1 MSVKNASE
9 VFPLNLNVL
18 HLLFA
23 ALLCGALALP
33 AWGEDAYTMRG
44 FDARIQQGIDLIYN
58 LRFAEAERH
67 FQAIVEAAPDN
78 PLGYF
83 FRAMIA
89 WWRILID
96 LDDKTHDEEF
106 YARLKQCIEVCD
118 RRLAQDPMDFDAIL
132 FKGGAI
138 GFRGRL
144 RGDRKQYVRAAHDG
158 LRGLPLL
165 KKSRQLEPTNKD
177 ILFGQGLYHY
187 FAEVMP
193 KRHRVLRPIMAFLP
207 DGDRL
212 LGLQQLKE
220 VAREGAYAR
229 TEAAY
234 FLGQIYRMFEKDN
247 RSALSY
253 FEELYARYPDN
264 AIFHRYAA
272 WLMVDLDRWRS
283 GVALYEEYV
292 RRGLAGQTG
301 YHRHGRLEARYYL
314 GKHAYFERRYPQA
327 ADHLAAT
334 DRLAAGSARV
344 RDLAFA
350 ALANLLLGQVHDLA
364 GRRSE
369 AVFRYQRVRRL
380 PDHAGTHQQAQ
391 HYLHAP
397 YRAGASEALN
407 LAPPTE

>member
-1 MSVKNASE
+1 MRFKNASE
-9 VFPLNLNVL
+9 VCPLNLNVL
-18 HLLFA
+18 HPLVA
-23 ALLCGALALP
+23 ALLCWALALP

-44 FDARIQQGIDLIYN
+44 FDVRIQRGIDLIYN
-58 LRFAEAERH
+58 LRFEEAERH
-67 FQAIVEAAPDN
+67 FQAIVEAEPDN

-83 FRAMIA
+83 FRAMIS

-96 LDDKTHDEEF
+96 LADKTHDAEF
-106 YARLKQCIEVCD
+106 YARLQQCIEVCD
-118 RRLAQDPMDFDAIL
+118 RRLAKDPMDFDAIL

-144 RGDRKQYVRAAHDG
+144 RGDRKQYVRAARDG
-158 LRGLPLL
+158 LRCLPLL

-193 KRHRVLRPIMAFLP
+193 QRHRILRPIMAFLP

-212 LGLQQLKE
+212 LGIQQLKE

-229 TEAAY
+229 VEAAY
-234 FLGQIYRMFEKDN
+234 FLGQIYQIFEKEN
-247 RSALSY
+247 RSALPY
-253 FEELYARYPDN
+253 FEELYVRYPDN

-272 WLMVDLDRWRS
+272 RLMVELGRWRS

-292 RRGLAGQTG
+292 RRGLVGQTG
-301 YHRHGRLEARYYL
+301 YHRHGRLEAHYYL

-334 DRLAAGSARV
+334 DRLAAGSERK

-364 GRRSE
+364 GRREE
-369 AVFRYQRVRRL
+369 AIFRYQRVRRL
-380 PDHAGTHQQAQ
+380 PNYADSRQRAE

-397 YRAGASEALN
+397 YRENASEALN
-407 LAPPTE
+407 LVPPTE

>member
-1 MSVKNASE
+1 MSFKNASE
-9 VFPLNLNVL
+9 VCPLNLNVL
-18 HLLFA
+18 HPLVA
-23 ALLCGALALP
+23 ALLCWVLALP

-44 FDARIQQGIDLIYN
+44 FDARIQRGIDLIYN
-58 LRFAEAERH
+58 LRFEEAECH
-67 FQAIVEAAPDN
+67 FQAIVEAEPDN

-83 FRAMIA
+83 FRAMIS

-96 LDDKTHDEEF
+96 LADKTHDAEF
-106 YARLKQCIEVCD
+106 YARLQQCIEVCD
-118 RRLAQDPMDFDAIL
+118 RRLAKDPMDFDAIL

-144 RGDRKQYVRAAHDG
+144 RGDRKQYVRAARDG
-158 LRGLPLL
+158 LRCLPLL

-193 KRHRVLRPIMAFLP
+193 QRHRILRPIMAFLP

-212 LGLQQLKE
+212 LGIQQLKE

-229 TEAAY
+229 VEAAY
-234 FLGQIYRMFEKDN
+234 FLGQIYQIFEKEN
-247 RSALSY
+247 RNALPY

-272 WLMVDLDRWRS
+272 RLMVELGRWRS

-292 RRGLAGQTG
+292 RRGLVGQTG
-301 YHRHGRLEARYYL
+301 YHRHGRLEAHYYL
-314 GKHAYFERRYPQA
+314 GKHAYFEQCYPQA

-334 DRLAAGSARV
+334 DRLAAGSERK

-364 GRRSE
+364 GRRKE

-380 PDHAGTHQQAQ
+380 PNYADSRQRAK

-397 YRAGASEALN
+397 YRENASEALN
-407 LAPPTE
+407 LVPPTE

>member
-1 MSVKNASE
+1 MNA
-9 VFPLNLNVL
+9 L
-18 HLLFA
+18 HPIGA
-23 ALLCGALALP
+23 VLLCCALVLP
-33 AWGEDAYTMRG
+33 AWSEDSAYTMRG
-44 FDARIQQGIDLIYN
+44 FDARIQRGIDLIYN
-58 LRFAEAERH
+58 LRFEEAERH
-67 FQAIVEAAPDN
+67 FQDIVTAEPDN

-83 FRAMIA
+83 FRAMVS

-96 LDDKTHDEEF
+96 LADKTHDAEF
-106 YARLKQCIEVCD
+106 HARLKQCIEVCD
-118 RRLAQDPMDFDAIL
+118 RRLKKDPMDFDAIL

-144 RGDRKQYVRAAHDG
+144 YGDREQYIRAARDG

-193 KRHRVLRPIMAFLP
+193 QRHRILRPIMAFLP
-207 DGDRL
+207 DGDRV
-212 LGLQQLKE
+212 LGLQQLEE

-234 FLGQIYRMFEKDN
+234 FLGQIYRIFEKDN
-247 RSALSY
+247 REALPY

-264 AIFHRYAA
+264 AVFHRYTAR
-272 WLMVDLDRWRS
+272 LMVELGRWRS

-292 RRGLAGQTG
+292 RRSLADQTG
-301 YHRHGRLEARYYL
+301 YHRHGRLEAHYYA
-314 GKHAYFERRYPQA
+314 GKYAYFERRFPEA

-334 DRLAAGSARV
+334 DSLAANSERK

-350 ALANLLLGQVHDLA
+350 VLANLLLGQVHDLA
-364 GRRSE
+364 DRREE
-369 AVFRYQRVRRL
+369 AILRYQRVRRL
-380 PDHAGTHQQAQ
+380 PDHADSHQQAKR
-391 HYLHAP
+391 YLHAP
-397 YRAGASEALN
+397 YREGANEAVN
-407 LAPPTE
+407 PVPPTE

>member
-1 MSVKNASE
+1 MLSDE
-9 VFPLNLNVL
+9 VCSLNVF
-18 HLLFA
+18 HFIGA
-23 ALLCGALALP
+23 VLLCWALALP
-33 AWGEDAYTMRG
+33 AWSEDAYTMRG
-44 FDARIQQGIDLIYN
+44 FDTRIQRGIDLIYN
-58 LRFAEAERH
+58 LRFEEAERH
-67 FQAIVEAAPDN
+67 FQAIVAAEPDN

-83 FRAMIA
+83 FRTMVS

-96 LDDKTHDEEF
+96 LADKTHDAEF
-106 YARLKQCIEVCD
+106 YDRLQQCIEVCD
-118 RRLAQDPMDFDAIL
+118 RRLAKDPMDFDAIL

-158 LRGLPLL
+158 LRCLPLL

-193 KRHRVLRPIMAFLP
+193 QRHRILRPIMAFLP

-229 TEAAY
+229 AEAAY
-234 FLGQIYRMFEKDN
+234 FLGQIYQIFEKDN
-247 RSALSY
+247 RRALPY
-253 FEELYARYPDN
+253 FEKLYVRYPDN
-264 AIFHRYAA
+264 AIFHRYTAR
-272 WLMVDLDRWRS
+272 LMVELGRWRS

-314 GKHAYFERRYPQA
+314 GKYDYFGRRYPEA

-334 DRLAAGSARV
+334 DSLAAGSERE

-350 ALANLLLGQVHDLA
+350 VLANLLLGQIHDLA
-364 GRRSE
+364 GRREE
-369 AVFRYQRVRRL
+369 AILRYQRVRHL
-380 PDHAGTHQQAQ
+380 PDHSDSHQRAKR
-391 HYLHAP
+391 YLRAP
-397 YRAGASEALN
+397 YREGVSETLN
-407 LAPPTE
+407 LVPPTE